1 MKKVLALTMAVALAA
16 GMLAGCG
23 GTASIPAQ
31 LTPAPPAPAARPLT
45 VAMPPPPGS

>member
-23 GTASIPAQ
+23 GTADTGAADTGTASSSIWGW
-31 LTPAPPAPAARPLT
+31 
-45 VAMPPPPGS
+45 GSSVVIC